1 MLINLRSAISY
12 VFDSTSI
19 VPLEIMGQEFAVA
32 ESKNE
37 EMIVGS
43 LSICDSAFILI
54 EGTFKIKSVDL
65 VLHNSR
71 ITDNMESHIKSFN
84 ALTSKELA
92 KFDLPDHGI
101 WISIHQTSVKIS
113 CEGKLEIFA
122 DLSEL
127 QCSIFRYESQ
137 KEETTDHPLPRDW
150 LLKSLK
156 SLCEISLSSCRLNLS
171 LLLPQS
177 ASSSSCLTN
186 TSVGNKSYME
196 NVSLTTDSE
205 SLTSQSS
212 FVQEIGT
219 ASNILA
225 AGLSCWLHVNM
236 VLGVIYMGRRS
247 VKSILVG
254 AHDSNKLLSS
264 LSLGGE
270 VQAISWGIQVVFV

>member
-19 VPLEIMGQEFAVA
+19 VPLAIMGQEFAVA
-32 ESKNE
+32 ELENE

-43 LSICDSAFILI
+43 LSICNCAFILV
-54 EGTFKIKSVDL
+54 EGTFKIKSVDI
-65 VLHNSR
+65 VLHKSR
-71 ITDNMESHIKSFN
+71 ITDNMESYISFN
-84 ALTSKELA
+84 ALTSKELT

-101 WISIHQTSVKIS
+101 WISIHQISVKIS
-113 CEGKLEIFA
+113 CKEKLEIFA

-156 SLCEISLSSCRLNLS
+156 SLCEISLSSCRLTVS
-171 LLLPQS
+171 LLLPHS

-186 TSVGNKSYME
+186 TSVGNKSYMDDFL
-196 NVSLTTDSE
+196 LTTDSE

-212 FVQEIGT
+212 FVQEIGA

-225 AGLSCWLHVNM
+225 ADLSYWLHSNIE
-236 VLGVIYMGRRS
+236 LGVIYMGRHS
-247 VKSILVG
+247 VKSTLVG
-254 AHDSNKLLSS
+254 ANDSNKLLSS

-270 VQAISWGIQVVFV
+270 VHAISWGIQVVFV